1 MSDLLKN
8 RNNKTEQKD
17 ENNVSD
23 LISLLKEKNN
33 KNEAVDINKKNTL
46 TMADVLN
53 TLDGI
58 YKLDNFVIA
67 FSTNHIEQLDPA
79 FLRD

>member
-1 MSDLLKN
+1 
-8 RNNKTEQKD
+8 
-17 ENNVSD
+17 
-23 LISLLKEKNN
+23 
-33 KNEAVDINKKNTL
+33 
-46 TMADVLN
+46 MADVLN